1 MSEEQLDAAFT
12 ETKAEIDEILAS
24 AYAIIE
30 PKIAPVNDIIKD
42 IKEKLA
48 HGTDTIPTSQLHEWG
63 LALSIA
69 TSELTPHK
77 DAYALASAL
86 WKVDIAKS
94 NAKSIAEKRADQKKV
109 DVENQNIIDRSDKE
123 TQKAILDYMS
133 GLIRDT
139 QDNIYQMCSELNRI
153 MDSRTRF
160 AEFDK
165 K

>member
-1 MSEEQLDAAFT
+1 MPDEQEFLDV
-12 ETKAEIDEILAS
+12 KAEIDNILAT
-24 AYAIIE
+24 AYE
-30 PKIAPVNDIIKD
+30 VVSPLLAPVNKIIQD
-42 IKEKLA
+42 IKQQLA
-48 HGTDTIPTSQLHEWG
+48 HGTDRISTDQLHEWG
-63 LALSIA
+63 LALSVA
-69 TSELTPHK
+69 TSELTPQK

-109 DVENQNIIDRSDKE
+109 DVENQNVIDRSDKE
-123 TQKAILDYMS
+123 TQKIILDYMS
-133 GLIRDT
+133 GLIKDT

-153 MDSRTRF
+153 MDARTRF